1 MSVAA
6 AILPAAAPD
15 RAAEGCA
22 QGGAALPSAE
32 RRFCC
37 HGCEAAADL
46 IQGLGLDAFYRRR
59 ASAAPGTLR
68 PAGDASEEDLTAFV
82 QVHGDSCRLQLHV
95 DGLVCGAC
103 VWLVE
108 SALARD
114 DAVRE
119 ARVNFS
125 TRRLTLAWTGTPALA
140 RGLVRRLTA
149 LGFRAAPF
157 DAAALDDARAVQE
170 RELLR
175 AMAVAGFAAANVMLL
190 SVSVWSGHAG
200 SMGPATRE
208 LLHWVSALV
217 ALPAIAFAGVP
228 FFRSA
233 IQALSA
239 GRTNM
244 DVPISIGVT
253 LAAGL
258 SVFETVHGREH
269 AFFDS
274 AITLLFFLL
283 VGRYLDMRARGR
295 ARHAA
300 QHLVALATRAVRV
313 LRDDG
318 IVEMRR
324 PEAVRVGEVVLVAS
338 GERVPVDGAVRRG
351 ETTLDQSI
359 VTGESIPVAAA
370 RGTRVFAGTVNLGQ
384 PIEVETRAAGE
395 GTLLAEI
402 ARLMEAA
409 ERGQGRYVA
418 LADRVARLYAPVVH
432 VTGAA
437 TFLAWWLLLGAPVH
451 EALMY
456 ATAVLIITCP
466 CALALAVPVVQVV
479 ASTRLLREGVL
490 LKSATALER
499 LSEIDTVVFDKTG
512 TLTRGQ
518 PVLSSEVDAASLRLA
533 AGMAQASRH
542 PLARALARAAP
553 DAPLLPDVR
562 EHQGEGLSLA
572 TPLGEIRLGSRRF
585 CGVTSALARDDAL
598 ELWLARPGETPLR
611 FAFSDAL
618 RPDAVEA
625 IGALRARG
633 LDLRLISG
641 DREEVVRDVA
651 GRLGIE
657 AWRAGATPA
666 GKSAALAELA
676 AEGRRVAMI
685 GDGLND
691 APALAA
697 AHASMSPASAV
708 DVAQVA
714 ADYVFQGDRLRP
726 VVAALDLSRA
736 SQRLARQNL
745 ALAIGY
751 NALAVPLA
759 VAGFVTPLVAAI
771 AMSSSSVI
779 VIVNALR
786 LSRGGE

>member
-1 MSVAA
+1 
-6 AILPAAAPD
+6 
-15 RAAEGCA
+15 
-22 QGGAALPSAE
+22 
-32 RRFCC
+32 
-37 HGCEAAADL
+37 
-46 IQGLGLDAFYRRR
+46 
-59 ASAAPGTLR
+59 
-68 PAGDASEEDLTAFV
+68 
-82 QVHGDSCRLQLHV
+82 
-95 DGLVCGAC
+95 
-103 VWLVE
+103 
-108 SALARD
+108 
-114 DAVRE
+114 
-119 ARVNFS
+119 
-125 TRRLTLAWTGTPALA
+125 
-140 RGLVRRLTA
+140 
-149 LGFRAAPF
+149 
-157 DAAALDDARAVQE
+157 
-170 RELLR
+170 
-175 AMAVAGFAAANVMLL
+175 
-190 SVSVWSGHAG
+190 
-200 SMGPATRE
+200 
-208 LLHWVSALV
+208 
-217 ALPAIAFAGVP
+217 
-228 FFRSA
+228 
-233 IQALSA
+233 
-239 GRTNM
+239 
-244 DVPISIGVT
+244 
-253 LAAGL
+253 
-258 SVFETVHGREH
+258 
-269 AFFDS
+269 
-274 AITLLFFLL
+274 
-283 VGRYLDMRARGR
+283 
-295 ARHAA
+295 
-300 QHLVALATRAVRV
+300 
-313 LRDDG
+313 
-318 IVEMRR
+318 
-324 PEAVRVGEVVLVAS
+324 
-338 GERVPVDGAVRRG
+338 
-351 ETTLDQSI
+351 
-359 VTGESIPVAAA
+359 
-370 RGTRVFAGTVNLGQ
+370 
-384 PIEVETRAAGE
+384 
-395 GTLLAEI
+395 
-402 ARLMEAA
+402 
-409 ERGQGRYVA
+409 
-418 LADRVARLYAPVVH
+418 
-432 VTGAA
+432 
-437 TFLAWWLLLGAPVH
+437 
-451 EALMY
+451 
-456 ATAVLIITCP
+456 
-466 CALALAVPVVQVV
+466 VQVV
-479 ASTRLLREGVL
+479 ASARLLREGVL

-542 PLARALARAAP
+542 PLARAVARAAP

-572 TPLGEIRLGSRRF
+572 TPQGEIRLGSRRF